1 MKHPRGLRPFNAA
14 DLMGILAREFRA
26 EIEGRVRLACSYME
40 YERGKKLGIGQAGDG
55 PVCLLPR

>member
-1 MKHPRGLRPFNAA
+1 
-14 DLMGILAREFRA
+14 MGILAREFRA